1 MSVPPSVPSG
11 PPTAA
16 KTAAQRRRK
25 RKVSLERLAGW
36 ALPLMT
42 ILPLLGA
49 LEEAVRAHQL
59 RWSSAGIAAYLVSLG
74 MWLALKLLGSKRVT
88 AARPPSYPSSQPASE
103 VPQPALGWRFADF
116 GVWFFPSLAVIVL
129 VVASYLAARH
139 GEQSWVVS
147 GAITFAGCFLVW
159 VGWLVRPF
167 RESSTKAVAGY
178 SSDPSPSLNPM
189 EYLVFAGLLLFSLGL
204 VSGAIAFTQTGLRV
218 RWLFMSLGCFVAYM
232 AAAIGRVTRTTLHEQ
247 VRNGVLE
254 TVAAAVALVALAA
267 ALATATW
274 FHRLS
279 WIGGA
284 VIGVCACLALW
295 LLQIFRSLPKGATEP
310 VIQYPAYSRFPW
322 ILLAGLLGF
331 AGFAVY
337 RNEVPA
343 LWGAGL
349 ALLGGLALWFSWMFV
364 VSVEQ
369 EGPPQVESNWAGLGG
384 GLGGWRFSA
393 SLIYALCAL
402 TLAVV
407 AGSGL
412 YQAPKEVPQNN
423 VTNQTK
429 SAADSNAATN
439 PAKPKPTKTEPSNSN
454 KPQSE

>member
-1 MSVPPSVPSG
+1 MSVPPAVPSG
-11 PPTAA
+11 SPTAA

-25 RKVSLERLAGW
+25 SKVTFERLVGW

-42 ILPLLGA
+42 IFLLLGA
-49 LEEAVRAHQL
+49 LEEAVREHQL
-59 RWSSAGIAAYLVSLG
+59 RWASVGIAVYLVSLG
-74 MWLALKLLGSKRVT
+74 MWLALKLVRSKQVT
-88 AARPPSYPSSQPASE
+88 VARPSSYPTSQPETE
-103 VPQPALGWRFADF
+103 VPQPAFGWRFAEF
-116 GVWFFPSLAVIVL
+116 GEWFFPFLAVMGL
-129 VVASYLAARH
+129 VVASYLAARR

-167 RESSTKAVAGY
+167 RQSSKKAVAGY

-189 EYLVFAGLLLFSLGL
+189 EYLVFAGLLLLSLGL

-295 LLQIFRSLPKGATEP
+295 LLQIFRSLPRDSKEP
-310 VIQYPAYSRFPW
+310 IIQYPSYSRFPW
-322 ILLAGLLGF
+322 VLLAGLLAF
-331 AGFAVY
+331 AGFAVH
-337 RNEVPA
+337 RGEVPA
-343 LWGAGL
+343 LWGAGW
-349 ALLGGLALWFSWMFV
+349 ALLGGLAVWFSWMFV

-412 YQAPKEVPQNN
+412 YQPPKEVPQNN

-429 SAADSNAATN
+429 SSADSNAATS
-439 PAKPKPTKTEPSNSN
+439 PAKPKQTRTEPSNSN